1 MKARPSSPLA
11 AAAAAI
17 ALAAS
22 AGAAHAA
29 LKPGDAAPDFTTQ
42 AALGGR
48 TMDFALADALKKGPV
63 VLYFFP
69 KSFTQGCTVEAH
81 MFADATDKFA
91 ALGATVIGIS
101 HDDIGTQVKFSRE
114 ECRDKFAVGA
124 DPESRIIKAYDAKLA
139 MMPMSDRISY
149 VIAPDGKVIY
159 AYQSLDPQ
167 NHVANTMKAVQD
179 WKAAH
184 R

>member
-1 MKARPSSPLA
+1 MKAARLSPLS
-11 AAAAAI
+11 AAAAI
-17 ALAAS
+17 ALAAGV
-22 AGAAHAA
+22 GAAHAA

-48 TMDFALADALKKGPV
+48 TMDFALAQALRKGPV

-69 KSFTQGCTVEAH
+69 KSFTQGCTAEAH
-81 MFADATDKFA
+81 MFADATDRFA

-101 HDDIGTQVKFSRE
+101 HDDIATQVKFSRE

-124 DPESRIIKAYDAKLA
+124 DPDSRIIKAYDAKLA

-159 AYQSLDPQ
+159 TYQSLDPQ